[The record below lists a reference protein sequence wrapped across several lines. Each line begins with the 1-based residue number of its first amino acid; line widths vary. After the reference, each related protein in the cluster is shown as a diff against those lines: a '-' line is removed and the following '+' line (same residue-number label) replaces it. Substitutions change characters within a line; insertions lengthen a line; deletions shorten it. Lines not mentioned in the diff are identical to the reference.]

1 MNSVKE
7 SSVIF
12 HISPLWLHLGE
23 QLADV
28 LDAHGVCAAAAQSL
42 SEFVEARVIVALKD
56 PLLQHL
62 DVWICEP
69 SAATIQTRWR
79 RATKA
84 IDELID
90 SGIPATLTDTNDIWE
105 ILVDQE
111 TLSDDFTSIL
121 AAPIPLPARNFEH
134 YATGAILVIDPP
146 GDIDF
151 ELDHLGYFASQVTIY
166 LDRASLRQRSDRQ
179 SVEFGLVS
187 DIGYSITS
195 KLELD
200 KIANLVADATR
211 QALGTEHI
219 SIGLI
224 ESSRD
229 ELVFIRSIMDQPLR
243 SQPRVRLKIGTG
255 IAGWVA
261 ENDTPALVNDAYADD
276 RFYPNI
282 DAQTGLRT
290 KSVLCVPLHIE
301 GSVIG
306 VVEAINKSRGLF
318 DEDDLRLLQA
328 ITGPLAVAIQNAGLH
343 NSVVTEKRRVETIFA
358 SMSEGMLTANR
369 DGVVTAV
376 NDALYTMLEYKA
388 GNMIGSSLND
398 VISTRQAGFSEFI
411 DVVEID
417 DSPFQQLICDVQ
429 MQDGGYLPVIISG
442 SSIQQDNGEVEEFV
456 FVFSNLT
463 EIREIERMRDD
474 FFNNIV
480 HELRTP
486 LATILMYARLLRSGD
501 IDKDSEKK
509 ARFLDTIEQES
520 NRLQI
525 MVRQMLHLAK
535 LQAAQTQRGEE
546 STPLNPVFDQILP
559 PLAERAAV
567 KGLVF
572 RQDIE
577 QNLLEVQCDED
588 TLYLIFKNLIEN
600 AIKFTPE
607 GVVSVGAHLDGEWVR
622 VEIVD
627 EGIGI
632 PPEGLPNLF
641 SRYYRAQT
649 AVEKGIAGTGLGL
662 HLVKEGLD
670 HCGGT
675 IEVRSKPGLGTTIIT
690 QIPRT
695 LKS

>member
-1 MNSVKE
+1 
-7 SSVIF
+7 
-12 HISPLWLHLGE
+12 
-23 QLADV
+23 
-28 LDAHGVCAAAAQSL
+28 
-42 SEFVEARVIVALKD
+42 
-56 PLLQHL
+56 
-62 DVWICEP
+62 
-69 SAATIQTRWR
+69 
-79 RATKA
+79 
-84 IDELID
+84 
-90 SGIPATLTDTNDIWE
+90 
-105 ILVDQE
+105 
-111 TLSDDFTSIL
+111 
-121 AAPIPLPARNFEH
+121 
-134 YATGAILVIDPP
+134 
-146 GDIDF
+146 
-151 ELDHLGYFASQVTIY
+151 
-166 LDRASLRQRSDRQ
+166 
-179 SVEFGLVS
+179 
-187 DIGYSITS
+187 
-195 KLELD
+195 
-200 KIANLVADATR
+200 
-211 QALGTEHI
+211 
-219 SIGLI
+219 
-224 ESSRD
+224 
-229 ELVFIRSIMDQPLR
+229 
-243 SQPRVRLKIGTG
+243 
-255 IAGWVA
+255 
-261 ENDTPALVNDAYADD
+261 
-276 RFYPNI
+276 
-282 DAQTGLRT
+282 
-290 KSVLCVPLHIE
+290 
-301 GSVIG
+301 
-306 VVEAINKSRGLF
+306 
-318 DEDDLRLLQA
+318 
-328 ITGPLAVAIQNAGLH
+328 
-343 NSVVTEKRRVETIFA
+343 
-358 SMSEGMLTANR
+358 MSEGMLTANR